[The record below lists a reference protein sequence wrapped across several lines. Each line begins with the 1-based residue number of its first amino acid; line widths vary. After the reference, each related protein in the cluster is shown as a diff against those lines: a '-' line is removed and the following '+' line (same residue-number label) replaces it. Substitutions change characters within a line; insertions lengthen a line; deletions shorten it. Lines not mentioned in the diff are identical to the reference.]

1 MERNNERMRYTVEQ
15 GEKLAQ
21 KLRALPPIEKSQQD
35 LSVLEL
41 IKMLWGEIQTLQK
54 QGYSI
59 ERISEVLR
67 AEGVNIAA
75 PTLKNYIQ
83 KARSSSSEGTS
94 KRRTKGTTK
103 RKNRETSTVLES
115 KRDVIAESEPTKA
128 TNTVPN
134 VLSPSVTSPAT
145 SSMQETATRPAR
157 VDPEKAT
164 FTPRPDRQ
172 KL

>member
-1 MERNNERMRYTVEQ
+1 MERTNERARFTVEQ

-41 IKMLWGEIQTLQK
+41 IKMLWGEIQVLQK

-83 KARSSSSEGTS
+83 KARSESSGGAPKKKS
-94 KRRTKGTTK
+94 KVVSK
-103 RKNRETSTVLES
+103 RKNRETSQVLES
-115 KRDVIAESEPTKA
+115 TQDVTTSSEPTENA
-128 TNTVPN
+128 NSEVPET
-134 VLSPSVTSPAT
+134 SIPSVTSSMQDT
-145 SSMQETATRPAR
+145 SSRPAR
-157 VDPEKAT
+157 IDPEKAT